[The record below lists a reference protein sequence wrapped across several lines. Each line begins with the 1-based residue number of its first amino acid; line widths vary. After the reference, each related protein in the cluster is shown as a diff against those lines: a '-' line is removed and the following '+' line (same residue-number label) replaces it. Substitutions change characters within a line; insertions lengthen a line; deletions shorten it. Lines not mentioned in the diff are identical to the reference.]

1 MKFQYAIFDM
11 DGLMFDTE
19 SLFVDSFIQYVAPQ
33 TGMEF
38 PREKL
43 VSIIGLNHASTV
55 EVFPK
60 LFGTK
65 YSCDECYA
73 ISETWTKRHI
83 AEHGL
88 PVKPGLVRLL
98 AWLRENGFRIAVA
111 SSSDRSK
118 VSAYIESVHLTE
130 YFDVVMGG
138 DMVTRGK
145 PDPQIFLM
153 AAEALGC
160 EDPAS
165 CVVFEDSKNGLM
177 AGKAAGMNVIIVP
190 DLQDPTELLP
200 GYAFAKVKTLSDAI
214 PVLSDLQM

>member
-1 MKFQYAIFDM
+1 MKFHYAIFDM

-19 SLFVDSFIQYVAPQ
+19 RLFVDSFTQYVAPQ
-33 TGMEF
+33 TGMDF

-43 VSIIGLNHASTV
+43 ISLIGLNHASTV
-55 EVFPK
+55 QIFPE

-65 YSCDECYA
+65 YTCDECYA
-73 ISETWTKRHI
+73 ISDVWTKRYL

-88 PVKPGLVRLL
+88 PVKPGLVKLL
-98 AWLRENGFRIAVA
+98 AWLKKNGYRIAVA
-111 SSSDRSK
+111 SSSAQGK
-118 VSAYIESVHLTE
+118 VAAYIESVRLTE

-138 DMVTRGK
+138 DMVTKGK

-153 AAEALGC
+153 TADALGC
-160 EDPAS
+160 KKTAS

-177 AGKAAGMNVIIVP
+177 AGKRAGMNVIVVP

-200 GYAFAKVKTLSDAI
+200 GYAFAKVKTLADAI
-214 PVLSDLQM
+214 LILSDLS